1 MFQEEYIRD
10 LGSNYLVLS
19 EEGKAYDEFQ
29 INMLMNN
36 KIVGLLECEIRVIDG
51 NERFLYEISSKQPL
65 SRIYEKAEM
74 DYDALVSV
82 LRGIA
87 RAVESAKEYLLDT
100 GHFILQP
107 EYMYINPETGK
118 LFLCFYPQYYMESGQ
133 AFHQLAEYILD
144 KVDHKDQKGVV
155 LAYDFY
161 KKVKEDNFNIRSVMR
176 APISFEENAKGNKD
190 ISKNINK
197 DRSKNSEE
205 KYVNHNQKEI
215 GSEEVAGDRI
225 LYMIG
230 ITILIVL
237 VLFLLWIQIY
247 QPVFLTHSRKMQKIV
262 LLVAGGM
269 GGVVA
274 LISFV
279 IANRI
284 YNRKSRGKIILTEEE
299 IQNRYHAEGVPYCG
313 NTTMLVQSGH
323 REQPKLIHMKNGKLQ
338 EIMIQGTPFVI
349 GKMEKGVDAV
359 IKERSIS
366 RMHARISEKEGCYY
380 LTDLNSTNGT
390 YKNGVRLNANET
402 TAIKGDDEIKL
413 ADLTFYFACC

>member
-1 MFQEEYIRD
+1 
-10 LGSNYLVLS
+10 
-19 EEGKAYDEFQ
+19 
-29 INMLMNN
+29 
-36 KIVGLLECEIRVIDG
+36 
-51 NERFLYEISSKQPL
+51 
-65 SRIYEKAEM
+65 
-74 DYDALVSV
+74 
-82 LRGIA
+82 
-87 RAVESAKEYLLDT
+87 
-100 GHFILQP
+100 
-107 EYMYINPETGK
+107 
-118 LFLCFYPQYYMESGQ
+118 
-133 AFHQLAEYILD
+133 
-144 KVDHKDQKGVV
+144 
-155 LAYDFY
+155 
-161 KKVKEDNFNIRSVMR
+161 
-176 APISFEENAKGNKD
+176 
-190 ISKNINK
+190 
-197 DRSKNSEE
+197 
-205 KYVNHNQKEI
+205 
-215 GSEEVAGDRI
+215 
-225 LYMIG
+225 
-230 ITILIVL
+230 
-237 VLFLLWIQIY
+237 
-247 QPVFLTHSRKMQKIV
+247 
-262 LLVAGGM
+262 M